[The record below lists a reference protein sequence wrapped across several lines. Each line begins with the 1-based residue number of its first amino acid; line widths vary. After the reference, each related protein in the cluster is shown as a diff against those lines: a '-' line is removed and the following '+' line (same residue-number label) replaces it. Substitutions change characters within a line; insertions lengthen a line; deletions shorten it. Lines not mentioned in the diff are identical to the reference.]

1 MKTVTIKDLKN
12 HENEEVKINGWVYNR
27 RSIGKVWFLILRDGT
42 GLLQC
47 VVVDGESDSESFHLE
62 QNLNQ
67 EDSVSINGIVKKEPR
82 AVGGYELGVKS
93 ISVVNHTS
101 NEYPISNKE
110 HGTDFLMSNRHLW
123 IRSKRQNSILR
134 IRHQI
139 IKSIRDFFDN
149 NDFILV
155 DSPVF
160 TGNAVE
166 GTTTLFELE
175 YFEKKAYLTQS
186 GQLYQEAGA
195 MAFGKSYCFGPVFR
209 AEKSKTRRHLTE
221 FWMVEPEIAYCDLD
235 QNMDWMESLVIY
247 ITNEVINK
255 CALELNVLERDIEKL
270 KCVKKPFPRIT
281 YDEAVNILKK
291 NGVDFQYG
299 KDFGGADETIISN
312 QYDSPVMIH
321 RWPVDTKAFYMK
333 RDEDNKDLAKGV
345 DMIAP
350 EGYGEI
356 VGGGQREDDIEI
368 LIETIRHHD
377 LPLKPFEWYLDLRR
391 YGSVPHSGFGLGLE
405 RFVAWICG
413 TKHIRETIPFPRTM
427 ARLEP

>member
-1 MKTVTIKDLKN
+1 M
-12 HENEEVKINGWVYNR
+12 
-27 RSIGKVWFLILRDGT
+27 
-42 GLLQC
+42 
-47 VVVDGESDSESFHLE
+47 
-62 QNLNQ
+62 
-67 EDSVSINGIVKKEPR
+67 
-82 AVGGYELGVKS
+82 
-93 ISVVNHTS
+93 
-101 NEYPISNKE
+101 
-110 HGTDFLMSNRHLW
+110 
-123 IRSKRQNSILR
+123 
-134 IRHQI
+134 
-139 IKSIRDFFDN
+139 
-149 NDFILV
+149 
-155 DSPVF
+155 
-160 TGNAVE
+160 
-166 GTTTLFELE
+166 
-175 YFEKKAYLTQS
+175 
-186 GQLYQEAGA
+186 
-195 MAFGKSYCFGPVFR
+195 
-209 AEKSKTRRHLTE
+209 
-221 FWMVEPEIAYCDLD
+221 
-235 QNMDWMESLVIY
+235 
-247 ITNEVINK
+247 
-255 CALELNVLERDIEKL
+255 

-299 KDFGGADETIISN
+299 KDFGGADETIISNQYDSPVMIHRWPVDTKAFYMKRDEGNKDLAKGVDMIAPEGYGEIVGGGQREDDIEILIETIISN